1 MDGDSFPAP
10 TPFPAPGVVPPP
22 PDGPPLSRADRFFRL
37 SQRRTN
43 VRQELLA
50 GLTTFATMSYLL
62 AVNPAILSVAGID
75 FGVLITVTALAAAIP
90 TAIMALVTN
99 YPLVLAP
106 GMGVN
111 TFFAVQVCLGMGVP
125 WQAALGLTFWNG
137 VLFLLLARTGARE
150 VLLDAIPPGLRIAI
164 TTGIG
169 LFIVLIGLKN
179 GGVLVADPHT
189 MAALGHVAT
198 PGGLL
203 VLAGV
208 VLGVVLIHRRVR
220 GAIVLTIGLI
230 TVAGLFVPGAT
241 GQGSLTPWPA
251 GLVAWPAPI
260 TSTFCHLDLFY
271 LFRHFARAFP
281 VVLAM
286 FFTDLMGGMAAILA
300 ICQRGALVDENG
312 NVPRLRGALTVDALA
327 SSIGAALGT
336 STVLVYIESAAGV
349 EEGGRTGL
357 TGLTAAGC
365 FLLALF
371 FNPLI
376 RVIPAVATAP
386 ALILVGVFM
395 MQDVVDLPL
404 RDLAVAIPAMVT
416 IILMP
421 LASISDGMAIGI
433 ILHLLVMLGLGRR
446 REVPF
451 ATYLLALVF
460 LAHFVFQ

>member
-1 MDGDSFPAP
+1 MDGASPPAP
-10 TPFPAPGVVPPP
+10 T
-22 PDGPPLSRADRFFRL
+22 SRVDRFFRL
-37 SQRRTN
+37 SQRRTS

-50 GLTTFATMSYLL
+50 GLTTFATISYIL

-75 FGVLITVTALAAAIP
+75 FGVLITVTALASA
-90 TAIMALVTN
+90 TATALMALATN

-106 GMGVN
+106 GMGLN

-137 VLFLLLARTGARE
+137 ILFLLLALTGARE
-150 VLLDAIPPGLRIAI
+150 TLLRAIPPSLKIAI

-169 LFIVLIGLKN
+169 LFILLIGLKN

-189 MAALGHVAT
+189 MVALGRVAT

-208 VLGVVLIHRRVR
+208 VLNAVLIHRRVR
-220 GAIVLTIGLI
+220 GAMVLTIFLI
-230 TVAGLFVPGAT
+230 TVAGLFLPDAAGK
-241 GQGSLTPWPA
+241 GSLTPRPEH
-251 GLVAWPAPI
+251 LVAWPAPI
-260 TSTFCHLDLFY
+260 HSTFFQLDFLY

-300 ICQRGALVDENG
+300 ICQRGALLDENG
-312 NVPRLRGALTVDALA
+312 NVPRLRGALTADALA
-327 SSIGAALGT
+327 ASVGATLGT

-357 TGLTAAGC
+357 TGLAAAGC

-376 RVIPAVATAP
+376 RVVPAVATAP

-395 MQDVVDLPL
+395 MQDLVELPL
-404 RDLAVAIPAMVT
+404 RDLAVAVPALVT

-421 LASISDGMAIGI
+421 LASISDGMAVGV
-433 ILHLLVMLGLGRR
+433 ILHVLVMLGLGRR
-446 REVPF
+446 RELHASTCV
-451 ATYLLALVF
+451 LALVF
-460 LAHFVFQ
+460 LARFVFQ